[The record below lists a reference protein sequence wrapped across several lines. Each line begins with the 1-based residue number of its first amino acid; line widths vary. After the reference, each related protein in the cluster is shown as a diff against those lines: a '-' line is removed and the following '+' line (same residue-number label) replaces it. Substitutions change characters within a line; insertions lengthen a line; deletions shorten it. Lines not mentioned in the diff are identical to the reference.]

1 MYHNGYVETLKEID
15 KLDLQHKQIKGTT
28 RQYGCMGAIDFE
40 TPKQSLTFIKKMREA
55 GYILED
61 GSENV
66 STAVFCLP
74 FIFKDHDKF
83 QEAIECTI
91 KDM

>member
-1 MYHNGYVETLKEID
+1 
-15 KLDLQHKQIKGTT
+15 
-28 RQYGCMGAIDFE
+28 MGAIDFE

-61 GSENV
+61 GSENI

-74 FIFKDHDKF
+74 FIFKDHDLF
-83 QEAIECTI
+83 EEAIKECI
-91 KDM
+91 

>member
-1 MYHNGYVETLKEID
+1 MGCAAGLETLKELD
-15 KLDLQHKQIKGTT
+15 KLELNHVQIKTAT
-28 RQYGCMGAIDFE
+28 RQTGCMGTIDFE
-40 TPKQSLTFIKKMREA
+40 TPKQSLTFIKKMREQ

-74 FIFKDHDKF
+74 FIFTEHENF
-83 QEAIECTI
+83 EEAIKQCI
-91 KDM
+91 

>member
-1 MYHNGYVETLKEID
+1 
-15 KLDLQHKQIKGTT
+15 
-28 RQYGCMGAIDFE
+28 MGAIDFE

-74 FIFKDHDKF
+74 YIFKDHDEF
-83 QEAIECTI
+83 EEAIKCTI
-91 KDM
+91 TDM